1 MVHLIRAIDLSESAS
16 TKSLKSAIQRLLIFF
31 IAFGRCPERVS
42 SAVVDQLPLETGFL
56 GVGLIESGLNGEST
70 LPAYQVVESR

>member
-42 SAVVDQLPLETGFL
+42 SAVVGQLLLEADIW
-56 GVGLIESGLNGEST
+56 GVGLIESGLNREST
-70 LPAYQVVESR
+70 LPLHYAFPS